1 MILKADEGFILR
13 NRHTGEKCKTVS
25 VPTGWEDVF
34 EQVEIDL
41 DTSEN
46 TTIKNTENNEILERL
61 ENVEKQSTKMQSEV
75 SELRNVIKAEIKQL
89 FKDYLKLKTK

>member
-1 MILKADEGFILR
+1 MILRADEGCVWK
-13 NRHTGEKCKTVS
+13 NKHTGEIYDVIAI
-25 VPTGWEDVF
+25 PTGWEDVF

-75 SELRNVIKAEIKQL
+75 SELRNVIKTEIKQL
-89 FKDYLKLKTK
+89 FADYFKLKTE